1 MSIFNTL
8 IFDSAFLHLMDKVN
22 IKCYSN
28 KQSVYTLIYCAQIKI
43 NPNKKE
49 KDMQTLKFTSI
60 LFSTLLLFSAC
71 NDDDNNIQNPI
82 NNSPDTDGIGY
93 AETSESPSSVY
104 DAIISTL
111 NANENIGI
119 IAEVDH
125 SVNAQNADLSLDFTR
140 TVYFGNPALG
150 TPIMQNN
157 IEAGLDLPQRITVYT
172 DEDGDTVVSY
182 NSVDYVINRHNL
194 GDVST
199 TETITNALAG
209 IVNTATEEDAILNAA
224 NTTLPNNGIISVA
237 SGNDFD
243 TTYNSI
249 IETLNGLDPVTV
261 IAELDHQANAQSVS
275 MELMSAKLIIF
286 GNPALGTPLMSESRS
301 TALDLPQKM
310 LVYED
315 SNGDVKIIYN
325 DPFYIAER
333 HDVDDNDESLEMIS
347 QALENIS
354 NSGATAE

>member
-1 MSIFNTL
+1 
-8 IFDSAFLHLMDKVN
+8 
-22 IKCYSN
+22 
-28 KQSVYTLIYCAQIKI
+28 
-43 NPNKKE
+43 
-49 KDMQTLKFTSI
+49 MQTLKFTSI
-60 LFSTLLLFSAC
+60 LFGTLLLFSAC
-71 NDDDNNIQNPI
+71 KDDDNNIQNPV
-82 NNSPDTDGIGY
+82 NNSPETQGIGY
-93 AETSESPSSVY
+93 VETDASPSSVY

-125 SVNAQNADLSLDFTR
+125 TANAQNTDLSLDFTR

-150 TPIMQNN
+150 TPVMQNN
-157 IEAGLDLPQRITVYT
+157 IEAGLDLPQRITVYI

-182 NSVDYVINRHNL
+182 NAVDYIINRHNL

-199 TETITNALAG
+199 TETITNALAS
-209 IVNTATEEDAILNAA
+209 IVNSATEEDAILNTASI
-224 NTTLPNNGIISVA
+224 PQSNGVISVA
-237 SGNDFD
+237 SDNDFN

-249 IETLNGLDPVTV
+249 IETLNGLEPVSI

-275 MELMSAKLIIF
+275 MELMPAKLIIF
-286 GNPALGTPLMSESRS
+286 GNPALGTPLMSESKS

-315 SNGDVKIIYN
+315 SNGDVYILYN